1 MFGPLMTLLVAKAKA
16 VGLVAG
22 TAMLTTALVGGGAVA
37 MTAVSHEGEV
47 HEDAAVSQELD
58 PALDP
63 VVLEPD
69 PSDSETVGVD
79 DPEVPETEVPE
90 TEVPETEV
98 PETEVPETEVPENG
112 AGVLPADFTCDE
124 TKNHGQN
131 VSAYARSLPKGPGR
145 GEKIS
150 AVAQSDC
157 GKTAEDATKVETAE
171 AEEAEEPKAA
181 KEAKPAKAEG
191 KAKAKAAGAAK
202 PAKAEGKGKPAG
214 AGKPKGKGKG
224 GGRG

>member
-1 MFGPLMTLLVAKAKA
+1 MTLLVAKAKA

-47 HEDAAVSQELD
+47 HEDAAVSEELD

-69 PSDSETVGVD
+69 PSDSKTVGID
-79 DPEVPETEVPE
+79 DPEVPKTEAPK
-90 TEVPETEV
+90 T
-98 PETEVPETEVPENG
+98 G

-157 GKTAEDATKVETAE
+157 GKTAENATEVETAE
-171 AEEAEEPKAA
+171 AEEAKKPKVA
-181 KEAKPAKAEG
+181 KEAKPAKP
-191 KAKAKAAGAAK
+191 AKAKAEG
-202 PAKAEGKGKPAG
+202 KAEGKGKGAG
-214 AGKPKGKGKG
+214 AGKPEGKGKSAGAGKPAGKGKG